1 MTTEQTTTIVM
12 PDTSAI
18 SDENKKL
25 IVAAQSLTVVT
36 HDQYLQAAEYGKQMK
51 IAQNNVKSRLKDL
64 KQKAK
69 AAHSAVCDLENS
81 LLKPLMAAEAYCDGQ
96 IKTYLQAEAKRQ
108 REETERLQKE
118 AEALAKAEAE
128 KNRLAQEEERL
139 RLAEMLES
147 QGFKEE
153 SDAVLSQESLPVAS
167 APIVV
172 LSPTVQK
179 PKAQGVNLRDN
190 WKAIIVDPNLLIQE
204 IASGR
209 QQSALLFKKND
220 VTGHYEL
227 NDRAL
232 MDMAKALKAELRIP
246 GVRPFNDVGVTK
258 RVGGSNG
265 IS

>member
-1 MTTEQTTTIVM
+1 MTNEQTTTVVV
-12 PDTSAI
+12 PDMQAFAN
-18 SDENKKL
+18 ENQKL
-25 IVAAQSLTVVT
+25 IAATQSLTVVT
-36 HDQYLQAAEYGKQMK
+36 HEQYLQAAEYGKRMK
-51 IAQNNVKSRLKDL
+51 IAQNNVKNRLKDV

-81 LLKPLMAAEAYCDGQ
+81 LLKPLIAAEAYCDGQ

-108 REETERLQKE
+108 REENERLQKE

-139 RLAEMLES
+139 KTAEMLEA
-147 QGFKEE
+147 QGFREE
-153 SDAVLSQESLPVAS
+153 ANAVLSQESLPVAP

-172 LSPTVQK
+172 LAPTIQK
-179 PKAQGVNLRDN
+179 PKAQGVALRDN
-190 WKAIIVDPNLLIQE
+190 WKAVIVEPLLLVQE
-204 IASGR
+204 IAAGR
-209 QQSALLFKKND
+209 QPIGLLFKKND
-220 VTGHYEL
+220 AGHYEL
-227 NDRAL
+227 NEKAL

-258 RVGGSNG
+258 RVGVSNG